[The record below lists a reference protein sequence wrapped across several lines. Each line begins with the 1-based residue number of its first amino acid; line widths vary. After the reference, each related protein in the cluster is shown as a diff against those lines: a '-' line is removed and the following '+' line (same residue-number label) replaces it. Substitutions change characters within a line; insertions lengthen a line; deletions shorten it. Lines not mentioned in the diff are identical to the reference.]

1 VLYVLRVVVLQ
12 GKRLVFVTNNSTK
25 SRAGYLGKFTG
36 LGLNVNAV
44 RHNSSSSSSSRKGK
58 FSRNKRRSIRSGQEL
73 LTGSLQWVAPGSS
86 SSSSGGSSGCGSGS
100 GKAVA
105 LVEQNVAGRV

>member
-1 VLYVLRVVVLQ
+1 MNVWLADHVLCLRLSCACVHVAQ

-44 RHNSSSSSSSRKGK
+44 SSSSSSSSSQSVQQQQRQLDG
-58 FSRNKRRSIRSGQEL
+58 FWQQCSGEI
-73 LTGSLQWVAPGSS
+73 AA
-86 SSSSGGSSGCGSGS
+86 GGNSAGG
-100 GKAVA
+100 
-105 LVEQNVAGRV
+105 AGRNQLAS

>member
-1 VLYVLRVVVLQ
+1 LQ

-44 RHNSSSSSSSRKGK
+44 STRAATMSCCCCTSRPGVVVVVLATH
-58 FSRNKRRSIRSGQEL
+58 SNDTVQL
-73 LTGSLQWVAPGSS
+73 LPAN
-86 SSSSGGSSGCGSGS
+86 
-100 GKAVA
+100 AVA
-105 LVEQNVAGRV
+105 CGASSLLMPSSCHHSPP